1 MKAELYSKISNYI
14 MYGLFAVILIVFALF
29 FAAGETQIL
38 PPASETSGEEG
49 KPYPEFTSL
58 AIYLCYAMVIISVML
73 VFVFESIALVKSLRY
88 STKGLQKRIVR
99 ILVVVAAVVGLY
111 LLSPSKMDFVLYLQY
126 ALLGLAALAMFFS
139 FVISK
144 MRS

>member
-1 MKAELYSKISNYI
+1 

-99 ILVVVAAVVGLY
+99 ILVVVAAVAGLY

-126 ALLGLAALAMFFS
+126 ALFGLAALAMFFS

>member
-1 MKAELYSKISNYI
+1 MKAELYSKIPNYI

-29 FAAGETQIL
+29 FCAGETQIL

-58 AIYLCYAMVIISVML
+58 AIYLCYAMVFISLIL
-73 VFVFESIALVKSLRY
+73 VFVFESIALVKNLRY

-99 ILVVVAAVVGLY
+99 IVIAVAAVVGLY
-111 LLSPSKMDFVLYLQY
+111 MLSPDQWDFVLFLQY
-126 ALLGLAALAMFFS
+126 ALFGIAALAMLFS

>member
-126 ALLGLAALAMFFS
+126 ALFGLAALAMFFS